1 MRDDDLDNT
10 KTHRLLS
17 MRVPQTLYDAIELDA
32 VALGT
37 SLSDAARFRLRTGSC
52 PTIDSARKEKS

>member
-1 MRDDDLDNT
+1 MRETDSDT
-10 KTHRLLS
+10 RTHRLLS
-17 MRVPQTLYDAIELDA
+17 MRIPEALYQSIELDA

-52 PTIDSARKEKS
+52 PTIDIRKEKS